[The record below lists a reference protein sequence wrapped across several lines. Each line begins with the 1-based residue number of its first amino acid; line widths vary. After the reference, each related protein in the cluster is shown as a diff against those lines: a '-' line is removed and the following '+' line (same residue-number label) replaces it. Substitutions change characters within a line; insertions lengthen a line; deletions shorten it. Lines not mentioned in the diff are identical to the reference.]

1 MKNLKEYDEFINEG
15 WLSDL
20 FKGTYK
26 GVTNWFSKTFPSL
39 GSSSG
44 KKSFVK
50 ATDAFWKNAK
60 VAKDTVSKKAKVS
73 STFNKAD
80 YWTLITIIA
89 CENYT
94 TEKQGMSDTAQAI
107 YNRYNVPGKPYG
119 KTIREIILSKDQ
131 FTPVKEGKA
140 RGAKW
145 DTIDTMQDAI
155 EVYSITKK
163 LSIADATKAI
173 TAAVQA
179 QKDYTLAVKAG
190 KHVQSRTE
198 FLSGPPSKKYGAVN
212 PVERESKDK
221 NNAFFWNYSG
231 KKNFYAK
238 NDLTPKAKPDSVK
251 IS

>member
-212 PVERESKDK
+212 PVEREAKDK